1 MCRSVQWNQITYH
14 LERVEL
20 LLDLLCQDGSQAVAG
35 CNVATAIVVGS
46 TPSIMELNARRE
58 CDDFATGGSRGHAAG
73 VRHRRDTR
81 LTEVVIVCG
90 ITE

>member
-1 MCRSVQWNQITYH
+1 MTYH

-20 LLDLLCQDGSQAVAG
+20 LLDLLCQDRSQAVAS

-46 TPSIMELNARRE
+46 TPSVMELNARRE
-58 CDDFATGGSRGHAAG
+58 CDAFTTSRSRGHAAG